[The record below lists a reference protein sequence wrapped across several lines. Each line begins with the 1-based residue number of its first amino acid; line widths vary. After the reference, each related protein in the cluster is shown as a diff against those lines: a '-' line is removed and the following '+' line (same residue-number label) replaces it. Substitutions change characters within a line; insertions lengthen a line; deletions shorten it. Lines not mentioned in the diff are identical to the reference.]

1 MPKIYWN
8 AAWGQDHAK
17 VLREGSQSRAMAR
30 FHIAAMIAAAALG
43 VYWVA
48 TFAGVPSP
56 VLSLV
61 FTVTLPLVPPLGW
74 WAVKRAV
81 PELRRFAI
89 LATAGI
95 TFQGVGSVLWY
106 VAFLE
111 NESKVPQ
118 PPGYWTP
125 FLHIALLLGVAA
137 AWVGVRDALRRRQ
150 AMLDYSVV
158 VAAGA
163 CVAVAVLEQEFQS
176 GWSLASFDAAFRPLV
191 NVLLV
196 TLIASAA
203 LGRWHGLPLPV
214 GLLALGQL
222 FSAAGDLLFAYFTAR
237 GEYVDDRWTGLLWL
251 TGAVIAM
258 VTAASVIL
266 RIDRPIRLT
275 RQALPG
281 VSPLALLLAT
291 VGAWSV
297 AVAVALYGV
306 LSDHRA
312 SLYAGLAAGA
322 WIGIAA
328 PLRTLG
334 ALQEAR
340 AAYQRLDEAHL
351 SLEKASERAEQLV
364 HERDQ
369 TIAQLAQ
376 RNVELTAIQTMLGSL
391 FELADERSDGE
402 LRSRLEE
409 TADDL
414 TSWLPQAERDR

>member
-1 MPKIYWN
+1 M
-8 AAWGQDHAK
+8 
-17 VLREGSQSRAMAR
+17 MAR
-30 FHIAAMIAAAALG
+30 FKVAALVAVG
-43 VYWVA
+43 ALAAYWAA
-48 TFAGVPSP
+48 TFAGVSSSL
-56 VLSLV
+56 LSLV

-74 WAVKRAV
+74 WAARRAL
-81 PELRRFAI
+81 PELRRFAV
-89 LATAGI
+89 LAAAGI
-95 TFQGVGSVLWY
+95 TFQGIGSVLWY

-111 NESKVPQ
+111 NSSKVPQ
-118 PPGYWTP
+118 PPGFWTP
-125 FLHIALLLGVAA
+125 FLHVALLLGAAA
-137 AWVGVRDALRRRQ
+137 AWVGVRGALRARQ

-163 CVAVAVLEQEFQS
+163 CVAVAVLEQELQS
-176 GWSLASFDAAFRPLV
+176 GWSLASLDAAFRPVV

-196 TLIASAA
+196 TLVASAA
-203 LGRWHGLPLPV
+203 LGRWQGLPLPV

-237 GEYVDDRWTGLLWL
+237 DAYVDDRWTNLLWL

-281 VSPLALLLAT
+281 VSPRALLLAT
-291 VGAWSV
+291 VSAWGV
-297 AVAVALYGV
+297 AAAVTLYGV

-312 SLYAGLAAGA
+312 ALYAGLAAGA
-322 WIGIAA
+322 WIGLAA
-328 PLRTLG
+328 PLRTLA
-334 ALQEAR
+334 ALQATR

-351 SLEKASERAEQLV
+351 SLEQASDRAEQLV

-376 RNVELTAIQTMLGSL
+376 RNIELAAIQTMLGSL
-391 FELADERSDGE
+391 LELVDERSHGE

-409 TADDL
+409 TAEEL
-414 TSWLPQAERDR
+414 TSWLPPAERDR